1 MIDERAYAKAVGEN
15 VGNTYGTVS
24 SSTVKSGTVPK
35 YGEKEYPADS
45 YGVSPWSGKELG
57 NTLEGE
63 VERRRCRRDYGEYV
77 RVSNDGFY
85 MTHMHRYVCDVAQAF
100 LEANTGKAMD
110 VLLISV
116 PPRHGKE
123 VADSQLVLTSEGWK
137 RHGDLQVGDR
147 VYAPDGRQV
156 EVRALIPQ
164 EQPCTLLV
172 TLTNGEQIKVHPNH
186 EWVVKDRR
194 SHTMRTVETRWMMEQ
209 GLTVEGE
216 IGHRGCRYR
225 FNLPLV
231 DPLQNPERELGVS
244 PYFLG
249 AWLGD
254 GTYNKTCITEGAQD
268 ICVLEEC
275 AKYYPATA
283 KWVHNQTGVPTWY
296 YSDVR
301 WRLREIGVLG
311 DKHIPDEYLVA
322 SYEQRLELLAGLM
335 DTDGHLDKTGRY
347 RYSTVNEKLRDGV
360 CALIGTFGCRYSVSV
375 ADPFLSSSGVLGKQ
389 KIYSIAFTPTFYVPC
404 RVPRKQN
411 HLYTQPMKRMISI
424 CKIETCEPE
433 HGQCITVDGGVYL
446 VGKTMQ
452 PTHNSFML
460 TETLPSWFLGK
471 NPTGNVI
478 ICGYE
483 GTFAEGFSRRNRDKF
498 NRYAKDVFRVE
509 ENPNIQGV
517 AQWETAAGG
526 RCRAAG
532 LKGGITG
539 FGAELFII
547 DDPIKNQEM
556 AESETVLSKIHDEMG
571 PSVQSRIHPG
581 GKLIVIQTR
590 WVENDVIGYI
600 QSNWSDYVWA
610 DINLPCE
617 CEDEATDPLG
627 RKLGDSLMGA
637 HMGDFD
643 LPQRIRNDNIWL
655 KSKKMLVCA
664 GEGERVWNALYQ
676 GHPSAQNGNLFRD
689 SWWKRYCRK
698 IGGETEDGSSAGSR
712 IDIADME
719 YTCLSVDATFKK
731 TETSDR
737 VAITLWGLS
746 QKNAYLYKLINK
758 RMGFTETVERIKRLC
773 EEYPGIDQLIIED
786 KANGSAIIDTL
797 KYTDGIPPI
806 VAVNPL
812 GGKYSRAQAVSP
824 FIAGGS
830 VYIPVDFTESERR
843 EIEDDNHIETGYGRF
858 LYQMSHF
865 PFAKND
871 DMVDSMSQA
880 LSRLIKIVTGE
891 DPAPEKRWTRFTK
904 WYPDM
909 WEDFEQMNSME
920 QEEFIR
926 TYGAPLEWEDD

>member
-1 MIDERAYAKAVGEN
+1 MIDERAYAKAVGETVN
-15 VGNTYGTVS
+15 TVTETPTIQRVQPVGS
-24 SSTVKSGTVPK
+24 VPV
-35 YGEKEYPADS
+35 YGEKEYPAYS

-85 MTHMHRYVCDVAQAF
+85 MTHMHRYVCDCIQAF
-100 LEANTGKAMD
+100 IEAKTDKALD
-110 VLLISV
+110 ILLLSI
-116 PPRHGKE
+116 PPRSGK
-123 VADSQLVLTSEGWK
+123 
-137 RHGDLQVGDR
+137 
-147 VYAPDGRQV
+147 
-156 EVRALIPQ
+156 
-164 EQPCTLLV
+164 
-172 TLTNGEQIKVHPNH
+172 
-186 EWVVKDRR
+186 
-194 SHTMRTVETRWMMEQ
+194 
-209 GLTVEGE
+209 
-216 IGHRGCRYR
+216 
-225 FNLPLV
+225 
-231 DPLQNPERELGVS
+231 
-244 PYFLG
+244 
-249 AWLGD
+249 
-254 GTYNKTCITEGAQD
+254 
-268 ICVLEEC
+268 
-275 AKYYPATA
+275 
-283 KWVHNQTGVPTWY
+283 
-296 YSDVR
+296 
-301 WRLREIGVLG
+301 
-311 DKHIPDEYLVA
+311 
-322 SYEQRLELLAGLM
+322 SY
-335 DTDGHLDKTGRY
+335 T
-347 RYSTVNEKLRDGV
+347 
-360 CALIGTFGCRYSVSV
+360 I
-375 ADPFLSSSGVLGKQ
+375 
-389 KIYSIAFTPTFYVPC
+389 
-404 RVPRKQN
+404 
-411 HLYTQPMKRMISI
+411 
-424 CKIETCEPE
+424 
-433 HGQCITVDGGVYL
+433 
-446 VGKTMQ
+446 
-452 PTHNSFML
+452 

-498 NRYAKDVFRVE
+498 NRYAKDIFRVE

-556 AESETVLSKIHDEMG
+556 AESETVLAKIHDEMG

-617 CEDEATDPLG
+617 CEDEATDPLH
-627 RKLGDSLMGA
+627 RKLGDSLMGD
-637 HMGDFD
+637 HMGEFD

-655 KSKKMLVCA
+655 RSKKMLVCA

-689 SWWKRYCRK
+689 NWWKRYCRK
-698 IGGETEDGSSAGSR
+698 IGGVSEDGCEYGAR

-773 EEYPGIDQLIIED
+773 GEYPGIDQLIIED

-926 TYGAPLEWEDD
+926 TYGAPLEWEDT

>member
-1 MIDERAYAKAVGEN
+1 MIDERAYAKAVGETVN
-15 VGNTYGTVS
+15 TVTETPTIQRVHPVGS
-24 SSTVKSGTVPK
+24 VPV
-35 YGEKEYPADS
+35 YGEKEYPAYS

-85 MTHMHRYVCDVAQAF
+85 MTHMHRYVCDCIQAF
-100 LEANTGKAMD
+100 IEAKTDKALD
-110 VLLISV
+110 ILLLSI
-116 PPRHGKE
+116 PPRSGK
-123 VADSQLVLTSEGWK
+123 
-137 RHGDLQVGDR
+137 
-147 VYAPDGRQV
+147 
-156 EVRALIPQ
+156 
-164 EQPCTLLV
+164 
-172 TLTNGEQIKVHPNH
+172 
-186 EWVVKDRR
+186 
-194 SHTMRTVETRWMMEQ
+194 
-209 GLTVEGE
+209 
-216 IGHRGCRYR
+216 
-225 FNLPLV
+225 
-231 DPLQNPERELGVS
+231 
-244 PYFLG
+244 
-249 AWLGD
+249 
-254 GTYNKTCITEGAQD
+254 
-268 ICVLEEC
+268 
-275 AKYYPATA
+275 
-283 KWVHNQTGVPTWY
+283 
-296 YSDVR
+296 
-301 WRLREIGVLG
+301 
-311 DKHIPDEYLVA
+311 
-322 SYEQRLELLAGLM
+322 SY
-335 DTDGHLDKTGRY
+335 T
-347 RYSTVNEKLRDGV
+347 
-360 CALIGTFGCRYSVSV
+360 I
-375 ADPFLSSSGVLGKQ
+375 
-389 KIYSIAFTPTFYVPC
+389 
-404 RVPRKQN
+404 
-411 HLYTQPMKRMISI
+411 
-424 CKIETCEPE
+424 
-433 HGQCITVDGGVYL
+433 
-446 VGKTMQ
+446 
-452 PTHNSFML
+452 

-498 NRYAKDVFRVE
+498 NRYAKDIFRVE

-556 AESETVLSKIHDEMG
+556 AESETVLAKIHDEMG

-617 CEDEATDPLG
+617 CEDEATDPLH
-627 RKLGDSLMGA
+627 RKLGDSLMGD

-655 KSKKMLVCA
+655 RSKKMLVCA

-689 SWWKRYCRK
+689 NWWKRYCRR
-698 IGGETEDGSSAGSR
+698 IGGDAEDGGTYSR

-758 RMGFTETVERIKRLC
+758 RMGFTETVERIRRLC

-926 TYGAPLEWEDD
+926 TYGAPLEWEDT

>member
-1 MIDERAYAKAVGEN
+1 MIDERAYAKSVGEN
-15 VGNTYGTVS
+15 VNGVTE
-24 SSTVKSGTVPK
+24 VPSVQRVHPIGSVPV
-35 YGEKEYPADS
+35 YGEKEYPAYS

-77 RVSNDGFY
+77 RVANEGYY
-85 MTHMHRYVCDVAQAF
+85 MAHVNRYICDVVQAF
-100 LEANTGKAMD
+100 LEAKTDKALD
-110 VLLISV
+110 ILLLSL
-116 PPRHGKE
+116 PPRH
-123 VADSQLVLTSEGWK
+123 S
-137 RHGDLQVGDR
+137 
-147 VYAPDGRQV
+147 
-156 EVRALIPQ
+156 
-164 EQPCTLLV
+164 
-172 TLTNGEQIKVHPNH
+172 
-186 EWVVKDRR
+186 
-194 SHTMRTVETRWMMEQ
+194 
-209 GLTVEGE
+209 
-216 IGHRGCRYR
+216 
-225 FNLPLV
+225 
-231 DPLQNPERELGVS
+231 
-244 PYFLG
+244 
-249 AWLGD
+249 
-254 GTYNKTCITEGAQD
+254 KT
-268 ICVLEEC
+268 
-275 AKYYPATA
+275 
-283 KWVHNQTGVPTWY
+283 
-296 YSDVR
+296 
-301 WRLREIGVLG
+301 
-311 DKHIPDEYLVA
+311 
-322 SYEQRLELLAGLM
+322 
-335 DTDGHLDKTGRY
+335 
-347 RYSTVNEKLRDGV
+347 
-360 CALIGTFGCRYSVSV
+360 
-375 ADPFLSSSGVLGKQ
+375 
-389 KIYSIAFTPTFYVPC
+389 FT
-404 RVPRKQN
+404 
-411 HLYTQPMKRMISI
+411 I
-424 CKIETCEPE
+424 
-433 HGQCITVDGGVYL
+433 
-446 VGKTMQ
+446 
-452 PTHNSFML
+452 

-498 NRYAKDVFRVE
+498 NRYAKDIFRVE

-556 AESETVLSKIHDEMG
+556 AESETVLAKIHDEMG

-617 CEDEATDPLG
+617 CEDEATDPLH
-627 RKLGDSLMGA
+627 RKLGDSLMGD

-655 KSKKMLVCA
+655 RSKKMLVCA

-689 SWWKRYCRK
+689 NWWKRYCRK
-698 IGGETEDGSSAGSR
+698 IGGDTEDGGTYSR

-773 EEYPGIDQLIIED
+773 GEYPGIDQLIIED

-926 TYGAPLEWEDD
+926 TYGAPLEWEDT

>member
-15 VGNTYGTVS
+15 VGGVSETPTVQRVHPIGSVPVYGA
-24 SSTVKSGTVPK
+24 
-35 YGEKEYPADS
+35 KEYPAES

-77 RVSNDGFY
+77 RVANDGFY
-85 MTHMHRYVCDVAQAF
+85 MTHMHRYVCDCIQAF
-100 LEANTGKAMD
+100 IEAKTDKALD
-110 VLLISV
+110 ILLLSI
-116 PPRHGKE
+116 PPRSGK
-123 VADSQLVLTSEGWK
+123 
-137 RHGDLQVGDR
+137 
-147 VYAPDGRQV
+147 
-156 EVRALIPQ
+156 
-164 EQPCTLLV
+164 
-172 TLTNGEQIKVHPNH
+172 
-186 EWVVKDRR
+186 
-194 SHTMRTVETRWMMEQ
+194 
-209 GLTVEGE
+209 
-216 IGHRGCRYR
+216 
-225 FNLPLV
+225 
-231 DPLQNPERELGVS
+231 
-244 PYFLG
+244 
-249 AWLGD
+249 
-254 GTYNKTCITEGAQD
+254 
-268 ICVLEEC
+268 
-275 AKYYPATA
+275 
-283 KWVHNQTGVPTWY
+283 
-296 YSDVR
+296 
-301 WRLREIGVLG
+301 
-311 DKHIPDEYLVA
+311 
-322 SYEQRLELLAGLM
+322 SY
-335 DTDGHLDKTGRY
+335 T
-347 RYSTVNEKLRDGV
+347 
-360 CALIGTFGCRYSVSV
+360 I
-375 ADPFLSSSGVLGKQ
+375 
-389 KIYSIAFTPTFYVPC
+389 
-404 RVPRKQN
+404 
-411 HLYTQPMKRMISI
+411 
-424 CKIETCEPE
+424 
-433 HGQCITVDGGVYL
+433 
-446 VGKTMQ
+446 
-452 PTHNSFML
+452 

-600 QSNWSDYVWA
+600 QSNWSDYIWA

-617 CEDEATDPLG
+617 CEDETTDPLH
-627 RKLGDSLMGA
+627 RRLGDSLMGD
-637 HMGDFD
+637 HMGDFN

-655 KSKKMLVCA
+655 RSKKLLVCA

-676 GHPSAQNGNLFRD
+676 GHPSAQNGNLFKD
-689 SWWKRYCRK
+689 AWWKRYCRR
-698 IGGETEDGSSAGSR
+698 IGGVSEDGCEYGAR

-758 RMGFTETVERIKRLC
+758 RMGFTETVERIKRVC

-891 DPAPEKRWTRFTK
+891 DPAPEKRWTRFVR

-926 TYGAPLEWEDD
+926 TYGAPLEWEDA

>member
-1 MIDERAYAKAVGEN
+1 MAHVN
-15 VGNTYGTVS
+15 
-24 SSTVKSGTVPK
+24 
-35 YGEKEYPADS
+35 
-45 YGVSPWSGKELG
+45 
-57 NTLEGE
+57 
-63 VERRRCRRDYGEYV
+63 
-77 RVSNDGFY
+77 
-85 MTHMHRYVCDVAQAF
+85 RYVCDVVQAF
-100 LEANTGKAMD
+100 LEAKTDKALD
-110 VLLISV
+110 ILLLSL
-116 PPRHGKE
+116 PPRH
-123 VADSQLVLTSEGWK
+123 S
-137 RHGDLQVGDR
+137 
-147 VYAPDGRQV
+147 
-156 EVRALIPQ
+156 
-164 EQPCTLLV
+164 
-172 TLTNGEQIKVHPNH
+172 
-186 EWVVKDRR
+186 
-194 SHTMRTVETRWMMEQ
+194 
-209 GLTVEGE
+209 
-216 IGHRGCRYR
+216 
-225 FNLPLV
+225 
-231 DPLQNPERELGVS
+231 
-244 PYFLG
+244 
-249 AWLGD
+249 
-254 GTYNKTCITEGAQD
+254 KT
-268 ICVLEEC
+268 
-275 AKYYPATA
+275 
-283 KWVHNQTGVPTWY
+283 
-296 YSDVR
+296 
-301 WRLREIGVLG
+301 
-311 DKHIPDEYLVA
+311 
-322 SYEQRLELLAGLM
+322 
-335 DTDGHLDKTGRY
+335 
-347 RYSTVNEKLRDGV
+347 
-360 CALIGTFGCRYSVSV
+360 
-375 ADPFLSSSGVLGKQ
+375 
-389 KIYSIAFTPTFYVPC
+389 FT
-404 RVPRKQN
+404 
-411 HLYTQPMKRMISI
+411 I
-424 CKIETCEPE
+424 
-433 HGQCITVDGGVYL
+433 
-446 VGKTMQ
+446 
-452 PTHNSFML
+452 

-617 CEDEATDPLG
+617 CEDEATDPLH
-627 RKLGDSLMGA
+627 RRLGDSLMGE

-655 KSKKMLVCA
+655 RSKKLLVCA

-689 SWWKRYCRK
+689 SWWKRYCRR
-698 IGGETEDGSSAGSR
+698 IGGETEDGGTYSR

-926 TYGAPLEWEDD
+926 TYGAPLEWQDDA

>member
-15 VGNTYGTVS
+15 VGGVSETPTVQRVQKRVQPIGS
-24 SSTVKSGTVPK
+24 VPV
-35 YGEKEYPADS
+35 YGEKEYPAYS

-85 MTHMHRYVCDVAQAF
+85 MTHMHRYVCDCIQAF
-100 LEANTGKAMD
+100 IEAKTDKALD
-110 VLLISV
+110 ILLLSI
-116 PPRHGKE
+116 PPRSGK
-123 VADSQLVLTSEGWK
+123 
-137 RHGDLQVGDR
+137 
-147 VYAPDGRQV
+147 
-156 EVRALIPQ
+156 
-164 EQPCTLLV
+164 
-172 TLTNGEQIKVHPNH
+172 
-186 EWVVKDRR
+186 
-194 SHTMRTVETRWMMEQ
+194 
-209 GLTVEGE
+209 
-216 IGHRGCRYR
+216 
-225 FNLPLV
+225 
-231 DPLQNPERELGVS
+231 
-244 PYFLG
+244 
-249 AWLGD
+249 
-254 GTYNKTCITEGAQD
+254 
-268 ICVLEEC
+268 
-275 AKYYPATA
+275 
-283 KWVHNQTGVPTWY
+283 
-296 YSDVR
+296 
-301 WRLREIGVLG
+301 
-311 DKHIPDEYLVA
+311 
-322 SYEQRLELLAGLM
+322 SY
-335 DTDGHLDKTGRY
+335 T
-347 RYSTVNEKLRDGV
+347 
-360 CALIGTFGCRYSVSV
+360 I
-375 ADPFLSSSGVLGKQ
+375 
-389 KIYSIAFTPTFYVPC
+389 
-404 RVPRKQN
+404 
-411 HLYTQPMKRMISI
+411 
-424 CKIETCEPE
+424 
-433 HGQCITVDGGVYL
+433 
-446 VGKTMQ
+446 
-452 PTHNSFML
+452 

-498 NRYAKDVFRVE
+498 NRYAKDIFRVE

-556 AESETVLSKIHDEMG
+556 AESETVLAKIHDEMG

-617 CEDEATDPLG
+617 CEDETTDPLH
-627 RKLGDSLMGA
+627 RRLGDSLMGD
-637 HMGDFD
+637 HMGDFN

-655 KSKKMLVCA
+655 RSKKMLVCA

-689 SWWKRYCRK
+689 NWWKRYCRR
-698 IGGETEDGSSAGSR
+698 IGGETEDGGTYSR

-773 EEYPGIDQLIIED
+773 GEYPGIDQLIIED

-926 TYGAPLEWEDD
+926 TYGAPLEWEDT

>member
-15 VGNTYGTVS
+15 VNSVTEAPKAVVHPIGS
-24 SSTVKSGTVPK
+24 VPV
-35 YGEKEYPADS
+35 YGEKEYPAYS

-77 RVSNDGFY
+77 RVSNEGYY
-85 MTHMHRYVCDVAQAF
+85 MAHVNRYVCDIVQAF
-100 LEANTGKAMD
+100 LEAKTDKAMD
-110 VLLISV
+110 ILLLSM
-116 PPRHGKE
+116 PPRHSK
-123 VADSQLVLTSEGWK
+123 S
-137 RHGDLQVGDR
+137 
-147 VYAPDGRQV
+147 
-156 EVRALIPQ
+156 
-164 EQPCTLLV
+164 
-172 TLTNGEQIKVHPNH
+172 
-186 EWVVKDRR
+186 
-194 SHTMRTVETRWMMEQ
+194 
-209 GLTVEGE
+209 
-216 IGHRGCRYR
+216 
-225 FNLPLV
+225 
-231 DPLQNPERELGVS
+231 
-244 PYFLG
+244 
-249 AWLGD
+249 
-254 GTYNKTCITEGAQD
+254 
-268 ICVLEEC
+268 
-275 AKYYPATA
+275 
-283 KWVHNQTGVPTWY
+283 
-296 YSDVR
+296 
-301 WRLREIGVLG
+301 
-311 DKHIPDEYLVA
+311 
-322 SYEQRLELLAGLM
+322 
-335 DTDGHLDKTGRY
+335 
-347 RYSTVNEKLRDGV
+347 
-360 CALIGTFGCRYSVSV
+360 
-375 ADPFLSSSGVLGKQ
+375 
-389 KIYSIAFTPTFYVPC
+389 FT
-404 RVPRKQN
+404 
-411 HLYTQPMKRMISI
+411 I
-424 CKIETCEPE
+424 
-433 HGQCITVDGGVYL
+433 
-446 VGKTMQ
+446 
-452 PTHNSFML
+452 

-617 CEDEATDPLG
+617 CEDEATDPLH
-627 RKLGDSLMGA
+627 RKLGDSLMGD

-655 KSKKMLVCA
+655 RSKKLLVCA

-689 SWWKRYCRK
+689 NWWKRYCRK
-698 IGGETEDGSSAGSR
+698 IGGETEDGGTYSR

-773 EEYPGIDQLIIED
+773 GEYPGIDQLIIED

-909 WEDFEQMNSME
+909 WEDYEQMNSME

-926 TYGAPLEWEDD
+926 TYGAPLEWQDD

>member
-1 MIDERAYAKAVGEN
+1 MIDERAYAKAVGETVN
-15 VGNTYGTVS
+15 TVS
-24 SSTVKSGTVPK
+24 ETPKAVVHPIGSVPV
-35 YGEKEYPADS
+35 YGAKEYPADS

-85 MTHMHRYVCDVAQAF
+85 MTHMHRYVCDCIQAF
-100 LEANTGKAMD
+100 IEAKTDKALD
-110 VLLISV
+110 ILLLSI
-116 PPRHGKE
+116 PPRSGK
-123 VADSQLVLTSEGWK
+123 
-137 RHGDLQVGDR
+137 
-147 VYAPDGRQV
+147 
-156 EVRALIPQ
+156 
-164 EQPCTLLV
+164 
-172 TLTNGEQIKVHPNH
+172 
-186 EWVVKDRR
+186 
-194 SHTMRTVETRWMMEQ
+194 
-209 GLTVEGE
+209 
-216 IGHRGCRYR
+216 
-225 FNLPLV
+225 
-231 DPLQNPERELGVS
+231 
-244 PYFLG
+244 
-249 AWLGD
+249 
-254 GTYNKTCITEGAQD
+254 
-268 ICVLEEC
+268 
-275 AKYYPATA
+275 
-283 KWVHNQTGVPTWY
+283 
-296 YSDVR
+296 
-301 WRLREIGVLG
+301 
-311 DKHIPDEYLVA
+311 
-322 SYEQRLELLAGLM
+322 SY
-335 DTDGHLDKTGRY
+335 T
-347 RYSTVNEKLRDGV
+347 
-360 CALIGTFGCRYSVSV
+360 I
-375 ADPFLSSSGVLGKQ
+375 
-389 KIYSIAFTPTFYVPC
+389 
-404 RVPRKQN
+404 
-411 HLYTQPMKRMISI
+411 
-424 CKIETCEPE
+424 
-433 HGQCITVDGGVYL
+433 
-446 VGKTMQ
+446 
-452 PTHNSFML
+452 

-556 AESETVLSKIHDEMG
+556 AESETVLAKIHDEMG

-600 QSNWSDYVWA
+600 QSNWSDYIWA

-617 CEDEATDPLG
+617 CEDEATDPLH
-627 RKLGDSLMGA
+627 RKLGDSLMGD

-655 KSKKMLVCA
+655 RSKKMLVCA

-689 SWWKRYCRK
+689 NWWKRYCRR
-698 IGGETEDGSSAGSR
+698 IGGETEDGGTYSR

-773 EEYPGIDQLIIED
+773 GEYPGIDQLIIED

-891 DPAPEKRWTRFTK
+891 DPAPEKRWTRFVR

-926 TYGAPLEWEDD
+926 TYGAPLEWQDDV

>member
-15 VGNTYGTVS
+15 VNSVTETPAVQRVHPVGS
-24 SSTVKSGTVPK
+24 VPV
-35 YGEKEYPADS
+35 YGEKEYPAYS

-85 MTHMHRYVCDVAQAF
+85 MTHMHRYVCDCIQAF
-100 LEANTGKAMD
+100 IEAKTDKALD
-110 VLLISV
+110 ILLLSI
-116 PPRHGKE
+116 PPRSGK
-123 VADSQLVLTSEGWK
+123 
-137 RHGDLQVGDR
+137 
-147 VYAPDGRQV
+147 
-156 EVRALIPQ
+156 
-164 EQPCTLLV
+164 
-172 TLTNGEQIKVHPNH
+172 
-186 EWVVKDRR
+186 
-194 SHTMRTVETRWMMEQ
+194 
-209 GLTVEGE
+209 
-216 IGHRGCRYR
+216 
-225 FNLPLV
+225 
-231 DPLQNPERELGVS
+231 
-244 PYFLG
+244 
-249 AWLGD
+249 
-254 GTYNKTCITEGAQD
+254 
-268 ICVLEEC
+268 
-275 AKYYPATA
+275 
-283 KWVHNQTGVPTWY
+283 
-296 YSDVR
+296 
-301 WRLREIGVLG
+301 
-311 DKHIPDEYLVA
+311 
-322 SYEQRLELLAGLM
+322 SY
-335 DTDGHLDKTGRY
+335 T
-347 RYSTVNEKLRDGV
+347 
-360 CALIGTFGCRYSVSV
+360 I
-375 ADPFLSSSGVLGKQ
+375 
-389 KIYSIAFTPTFYVPC
+389 
-404 RVPRKQN
+404 
-411 HLYTQPMKRMISI
+411 
-424 CKIETCEPE
+424 
-433 HGQCITVDGGVYL
+433 
-446 VGKTMQ
+446 
-452 PTHNSFML
+452 

-498 NRYAKDVFRVE
+498 NRYAKDIFRVE

-556 AESETVLSKIHDEMG
+556 AGSETVLAKIHDEMG

-617 CEDEATDPLG
+617 CEDEATDPLH
-627 RKLGDSLMGA
+627 RKLGDSLMGD

-655 KSKKMLVCA
+655 RSKKMLVCA

-689 SWWKRYCRK
+689 NWWKRYCRK
-698 IGGETEDGSSAGSR
+698 IGGVSEDGCEYGAR

-773 EEYPGIDQLIIED
+773 GEYPGIDQLIIED

-926 TYGAPLEWEDD
+926 TYGAPLEWEDT

>member
-1 MIDERAYAKAVGEN
+1 MIDARAYAKAVGETVN
-15 VGNTYGTVS
+15 SVTEAPKAVVHPVGS
-24 SSTVKSGTVPK
+24 VPV
-35 YGEKEYPADS
+35 YGEKEYPAYS

-85 MTHMHRYVCDVAQAF
+85 MTHMHRYVCDCIQAF
-100 LEANTGKAMD
+100 IEAKTDKALD
-110 VLLISV
+110 ILLLSI
-116 PPRHGKE
+116 PPRSGK
-123 VADSQLVLTSEGWK
+123 
-137 RHGDLQVGDR
+137 
-147 VYAPDGRQV
+147 
-156 EVRALIPQ
+156 
-164 EQPCTLLV
+164 
-172 TLTNGEQIKVHPNH
+172 
-186 EWVVKDRR
+186 
-194 SHTMRTVETRWMMEQ
+194 
-209 GLTVEGE
+209 
-216 IGHRGCRYR
+216 
-225 FNLPLV
+225 
-231 DPLQNPERELGVS
+231 
-244 PYFLG
+244 
-249 AWLGD
+249 
-254 GTYNKTCITEGAQD
+254 
-268 ICVLEEC
+268 
-275 AKYYPATA
+275 
-283 KWVHNQTGVPTWY
+283 
-296 YSDVR
+296 
-301 WRLREIGVLG
+301 
-311 DKHIPDEYLVA
+311 
-322 SYEQRLELLAGLM
+322 SY
-335 DTDGHLDKTGRY
+335 T
-347 RYSTVNEKLRDGV
+347 
-360 CALIGTFGCRYSVSV
+360 I
-375 ADPFLSSSGVLGKQ
+375 
-389 KIYSIAFTPTFYVPC
+389 
-404 RVPRKQN
+404 
-411 HLYTQPMKRMISI
+411 
-424 CKIETCEPE
+424 
-433 HGQCITVDGGVYL
+433 
-446 VGKTMQ
+446 
-452 PTHNSFML
+452 

-498 NRYAKDVFRVE
+498 NRYAKDIFRVE

-556 AESETVLSKIHDEMG
+556 AESETVLAKIHDEMG

-617 CEDEATDPLG
+617 CEDEATDPLH
-627 RKLGDSLMGA
+627 RKLGDSLMGD

-655 KSKKMLVCA
+655 RSKKMLVCA

-689 SWWKRYCRK
+689 SWWKRYCRR
-698 IGGETEDGSSAGSR
+698 IGGDTEDGGTYSR

-773 EEYPGIDQLIIED
+773 GEYPGIDQLIIED

-926 TYGAPLEWEDD
+926 TYGAPLEWEDT